1 MNNNLTS
8 RLFRMRSIIALVSVA
23 GVIGLAIRQPGYTSE
38 ALSILSLAIGG
49 FFGSLSQDR
58 SSKDDRP

>member
-1 MNNNLTS
+1 MNNSLSS

-23 GVIGLAIRQPGYTSE
+23 GVIGLAIRQPEYTSE

-49 FFGSLSQDR
+49 FFGSLSQD
-58 SSKDDRP
+58 KGKAE